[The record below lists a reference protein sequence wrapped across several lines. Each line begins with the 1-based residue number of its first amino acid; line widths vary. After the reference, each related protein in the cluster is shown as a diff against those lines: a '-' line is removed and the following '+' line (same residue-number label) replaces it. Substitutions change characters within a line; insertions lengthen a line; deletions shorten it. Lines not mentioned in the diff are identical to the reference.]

1 MSYEPLKGIKVIE
14 LAAVLAG
21 PAVGMFMAELGATV
35 IKYENGRA
43 GGDMTRRWKLPQEDP
58 NSPVS
63 AYFSSVNY
71 HKQYVQANLTNQAER
86 EALYEQVK
94 EADIVITN
102 YKKGDDIKL
111 GVDYDTLKALN
122 PRLIYGHITGYGND
136 DDRVAFDL
144 ALQADAG
151 FMYMNGTP
159 ESGPIKM
166 PLAMIDMLAAHQLK
180 QGILLQLW
188 QREKTGKGAL
198 VTASLYDAA
207 IAALTNQATNWLM
220 AGHIPQAIGSIHPN
234 IAPYGEVL
242 TCADGKPLV
251 LAVGS
256 DAQFRSLCRELGNE
270 ALADKPEYSTNQQR
284 VINRKHML
292 AELQALAGQ
301 TDRDTLLHRLEK
313 AHVPAAGIH
322 NMQEVFEQPRAKQL
336 VLEEVIN
343 GVQTKRPASVAF
355 EVFD

>member
-1 MSYEPLKGIKVIE
+1 MEGIKVIE

-21 PAVGMFMAELGATV
+21 PAVGMFMAELGAEV
-35 IKYENGRA
+35 IKYENGRT
-43 GGDMTRRWKLPQEDP
+43 GGDMTRRWKLPEEDP
-58 NSPVS
+58 NSRVS

-71 HKQYVQANLTNQAER
+71 HKKYVMANLADEAER
-86 EALYEQVK
+86 NALYEQVK

-102 YKKGDDIKL
+102 YKMGDDVKL
-111 GVDYDTLKALN
+111 GVDYETLKAIN
-122 PRLIYGHITGYGND
+122 PRLIYGHISGYGND

-188 QREKTGKGAL
+188 QRERTGKGAL

-220 AGHIPQAIGSIHPN
+220 AGHIPQAMGSLHPN

-242 TCADGKPLV
+242 NCGDSKPLV

-270 ALADKPEYSTNQQR
+270 ALADKPEYAINQQR
-284 VINRKHML
+284 VIHREQML
-292 AELQALAGQ
+292 AELQALACQ
-301 TDRDTLLHRLEK
+301 IDRDTLLHRLEK

-322 NMQEVFEQPRAKQL
+322 NMQEVFDQPRAKEL
-336 VLEEVIN
+336 VLEETID
-343 GVQTKRPASVAF
+343 GVPTKRPASVVFQVF
-355 EVFD
+355 E